1 MKMKKMNC
9 FSIQS
14 LKKAIVAL
22 GICLIPFG
30 LSAQTADS
38 YKSLINKTASA
49 VLEAQKAVIASNK
62 ASVDGSL
69 ANVFRLQLN
78 AVALFNQQNYALAAY
93 TSNLSRQEAIKLITA
108 LNGSANSFYT
118 ISDDEKKLFAASRS
132 QSNADQVA
140 KQNFSTLSANDN
152 DYLAPNQFLKT
163 IVIQ

>member
-1 MKMKKMNC
+1 MKMNC

-14 LKKAIVAL
+14 LKKVIIAL

-38 YKSLINKTASA
+38 YKSLINKTGLA

-62 ASVDGSL
+62 TNVNGSL
-69 ANVFRLQLN
+69 ANVVRLQLN

-93 TSNLSRQEAIKLITA
+93 ASNLSRQEAIKLITT
-108 LNGSANSFYT
+108 LNGNANSFYT
-118 ISDDEKKLFAASRS
+118 ISDEEKKLFATARS
-132 QSNADQVA
+132 QSNADQLA
-140 KQNFSTLSANDN
+140 KQNFSTLSANDT
-152 DYLAPNQFLKT
+152 DYLAPNQFVKP